1 MTLEINEEINDEF
14 DEDEYE
20 EFDTTAVGIF
30 IHADNLL
37 RQFRDLFANSP
48 WKRFNPAADDLDR
61 NCPLPEHANWPEL
74 CQHVVW
80 LMNQPNS
87 RKAGNR
93 DPSYFHLRLAGI
105 HWYQSEHVFC
115 YPKDLPTE
123 EQLAHFSPSE
133 LGKWRKPYAHKFRRF
148 RQQAKKHGWDIPN
161 GPKGTRMICEEL
173 LRRKNA
179 VEEGF
184 RQIAAMRRTIADDGQ
199 MELNVSGSIG
209 YDLFTD
215 QFSRRSSVNYEMA
228 AGIKCANYFT
238 STILGCDL
246 GGPLDQFPEPPAEQI
261 ERESRELAENEPHP
275 RTLRGNFLRDM
286 MITGGWIST
295 AFFAQKNGKL
305 LPGQAFQWGMFVY
318 KRPPRR
324 GRYSVTVGYR
334 ALRDFLFPPRERS
347 PEAVVSAMAAALKAS
362 DARTSRREGVR
373 LDLELQFPPTPP
385 ALPAKQKSEGNWN
398 LWVEEITSSAP
409 SFSLRRNR
417 KNADESRR
425 PLFAEPSAPDAPA
438 RAATPPPK
446 TLKP

>member
-1 MTLEINEEINDEF
+1 M
-14 DEDEYE
+14 
-20 EFDTTAVGIF
+20 IF
-30 IHADNLL
+30 
-37 RQFRDLFANSP
+37 R
-48 WKRFNPAADDLDR
+48 
-61 NCPLPEHANWPEL
+61 
-74 CQHVVW
+74 
-80 LMNQPNS
+80 
-87 RKAGNR
+87 
-93 DPSYFHLRLAGI
+93 
-105 HWYQSEHVFC
+105 
-115 YPKDLPTE
+115 
-123 EQLAHFSPSE
+123 
-133 LGKWRKPYAHKFRRF
+133 
-148 RQQAKKHGWDIPN
+148 
-161 GPKGTRMICEEL
+161 EL

-184 RQIAAMRRTIADDGQ
+184 RQIAAIRRTIADDCQ

-215 QFSRRSSVNYEMA
+215 QFHRKSRASHHLAQDIARR
-228 AGIKCANYFT
+228 NYFA

-246 GGPLDQFPEPPAEQI
+246 GVPMDDYCPPTFKEI
-261 ERESRELAENEPHP
+261 EEEGRRLAKNEPN
-275 RTLRGNFLRDM
+275 RLLLRNNPLRNLVFMNFYG
-286 MITGGWIST
+286 TST
-295 AFFAQKNGKL
+295 VFFAQKNGKL
-305 LPGQAFQWGMFVY
+305 LPDQDFKWPAYMMRY
-318 KRPPRR
+318 ARLRRPPRR
-324 GRYSVTVGYR
+324 GDYNVTVGYR

-398 LWVEEITSSAP
+398 LWVEEITSSMP

-425 PLFAEPSAPDAPA
+425 PLFAEPSAPDAPV